1 MNRVEIDRDERMNNY
16 LVEES
21 FKAIRAN
28 LMFCGADIKVVLL
41 TSCQASEGKSTVS
54 AELAYSLSAIGKK
67 VLLVDADLRKSS
79 LLTRLAPAW
88 HGEMMGMSQYLSGQ
102 ATAEEVLFHTQYENL
117 DVIFAGKCPPNPA
130 DLAGSARFKALLD
143 ESKQQY
149 DYILVD
155 TPPVGI
161 VIDAAMIAPYCDG
174 AIMVVSLDD
183 VGARAIR
190 AAQMQI
196 EKSGCRILGVILN
209 EASKKK
215 RGFGIFSSKN
225 KYADYYKNKNNQK

>member
-1 MNRVEIDRDERMNNY
+1 M
-16 LVEES
+16 
-21 FKAIRAN
+21 
-28 LMFCGADIKVVLL
+28 
-41 TSCQASEGKSTVS
+41 
-54 AELAYSLSAIGKK
+54 
-67 VLLVDADLRKSS
+67 DADLRKSAM
-79 LLTRLAPAW
+79 LTRLAPSW
-88 HGEMMGMSQYLSGQ
+88 RGEMTGMSQYLSGQ

-130 DLAGSARFKALLD
+130 DLAGSARFKTLLD

-183 VGARAIR
+183 TGAKAVHS
-190 AAQMQI
+190 AQAQI

-215 RGFGIFSSKN
+215 RGLGTFASKN
-225 KYADYYKNKNNQK
+225 IYAGYYKSKNDKT